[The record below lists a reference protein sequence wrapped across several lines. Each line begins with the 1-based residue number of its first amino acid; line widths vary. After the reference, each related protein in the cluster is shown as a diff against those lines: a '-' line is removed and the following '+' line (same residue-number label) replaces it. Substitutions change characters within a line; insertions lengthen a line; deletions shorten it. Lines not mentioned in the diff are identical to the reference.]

1 VHLFY
6 GARYPADLYDLSFLW
21 QIAATNP
28 WFTITTVVED
38 ETDPWWS
45 TPSEHDQT
53 VELERLPGQ
62 LADAVL
68 GYDRDW
74 TDHQVLLAGSPEMLA
89 TTRRRLLIAGIRAS
103 LMQHD
108 PV

>member
-1 VHLFY
+1 
-6 GARYPADLYDLSFLW
+6 
-21 QIAATNP
+21 
-28 WFTITTVVED
+28 
-38 ETDPWWS
+38 
-45 TPSEHDQT
+45 
-53 VELERLPGQ
+53 

-68 GYDRDW
+68 EYNKDW
-74 TDHQVLLAGSPEMLA
+74 SDHQVLLAGSPDMLT